1 MRVQVISNIT
11 KVYPNMIKVIIYK
24 EPILNIISG
33 GERKR
38 REVSPDDNI
47 LPSYR
52 SLRRSRVSIKDIIYS
67 NKFEYFCTF
76 TFDPKK
82 HDRYNIS
89 YCKLVMLKWFR
100 NQRDHHS
107 PNLKYICIPE
117 LHKDGAVHF
126 HALIANFNGKL
137 KNSGHKT
144 QQGNIIYNLTGYRAG
159 LSTASPLD
167 GNIDGV
173 ANYVAKYVTKGLVS
187 SFNHKRYFCSRNLSR
202 PVKIRNSSLFR
213 KTLPLFRKQ
222 IADFDNIQIYDL
234 QKF

>member
-24 EPILNIISG
+24 EPILNTISG

-100 NQRDHHS
+100 NQKDHHS
-107 PNLKYICIPE
+107 PHLKYICIPE

-137 KNSGHKT
+137 KDSGHKT

-202 PVKIRNSSLFR
+202 PLKIRNSSLFR

-222 IADFDNIQIYDL
+222 VADFDNIQIYDL

>member
-24 EPILNIISG
+24 EPILNTISG

-100 NQRDHHS
+100 NQKDHHS
-107 PNLKYICIPE
+107 PHLKYICIPE

-137 KNSGHKT
+137 KDSGHKT
-144 QQGNIIYNLTGYRAG
+144 QQGNSAG

-222 IADFDNIQIYDL
+222 VADFDNIQIYDL